1 MVTVKMSVVDS
12 PYGHYTVKAV
22 HPVHGVK
29 YLMTLT
35 ARYYHSKRQGYKSEA
50 EQLML
55 VRCGSSRQFMQFS
68 WDK

>member
-1 MVTVKMSVVDS
+1 MITVKMSVVDT

-35 ARYYHSKRQGYKSEA
+35 ARYYHSKDQQYRKEA
-50 EQLML
+50 EELFL
-55 VRCGSSRQFMQFS
+55 RRCGSSRQFMQFS